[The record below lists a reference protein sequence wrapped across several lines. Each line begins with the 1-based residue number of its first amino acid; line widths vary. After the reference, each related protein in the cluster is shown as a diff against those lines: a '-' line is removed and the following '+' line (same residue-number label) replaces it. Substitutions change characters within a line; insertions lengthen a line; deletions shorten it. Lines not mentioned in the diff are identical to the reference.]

1 MAFIVPTKRGT
12 FEVRESR
19 STPKGPRS
27 RTLASF
33 DELTGEVIEK
43 VRQRASKPPT
53 AEELRSAARRAG
65 APVARSRADQA
76 ARELIARLGSG
87 EAPEPRLRRLLDAK
101 LQQDAGDAITPPDP
115 SSAMA
120 EWMAAT
126 PADRGKTLVDLLL
139 LADALPHGAR
149 RGKPLLFPRL
159 KSI

>member
-33 DELTGEVIEK
+33 EELTDEVIEK
-43 VRQRASKPPT
+43 AVQRASKPLNPD
-53 AEELRSAARRAG
+53 ELRSAARRVG
-65 APVARSRADQA
+65 APVARPAVDQA
-76 ARELIARLGSG
+76 ARELIAQLGMG
-87 EAPEPRLRRLLDAK
+87 REPEPRLRRLLTAK
-101 LQQDAGDAITPPDP
+101 LERGAADAITPRDP
-115 SSAMA
+115 SSAVA

-139 LADALPHGAR
+139 LADALPSGGR

-159 KSI
+159 KST